1 MALICVRTSGVVIEE
16 MLHLALAGNTLLAVG
31 GTPILY
37 DPKIIPAYPTPMLG
51 RVPELTLHL
60 RQMTKENLNT
70 FIQVCVQI
78 MLFYRH
84 PLKLGLSTA

>member
-1 MALICVRTSGVVIEE
+1 MCYHTSDVVIEE

-31 GTPILY
+31 GTPKLY

-51 RVPELTLHL
+51 RVPELILHL

-70 FIQVCVQI
+70 FIQVCSNYAAVSSAA
-78 MLFYRH
+78 
-84 PLKLGLSTA
+84 LKL